1 MTTNMTMN
9 TAQVFRPGQC
19 EAHFHVHNI
28 IKSNVSPPERCCG
41 QMSVLA
47 GLLRI
52 IIILTQTF
60 NHCSSSRHG
69 AAGATLALE
78 LETEDKRRF
87 AKFSIV
93 SYSRLSLMIIALAS
107 QFYIYLPW
115 SQCLFSIVNSVLIV
129 S

>member
-1 MTTNMTMN
+1 MTTNVTMN

-28 IKSNVSPPERCCG
+28 IKSNVSPPEQCCG

-69 AAGATLALE
+69 AAGATLAPTTHSQLQ
-78 LETEDKRRF
+78 
-87 AKFSIV
+87 
-93 SYSRLSLMIIALAS
+93 LSNTGCEAYPMLTLS
-107 QFYIYLPW
+107 Q
-115 SQCLFSIVNSVLIV
+115 
-129 S
+129 